1 MNIGMRWEGKRKG
14 EKEGR
19 EEGRLG
25 GEEEIDGKEGR
36 GEGEGGLEGKRRVGN
51 DGRLERKR
59 ERKEKSIV

>member
-1 MNIGMRWEGKRKG
+1 MGKEGKV
-14 EKEGR
+14 KEGK
-19 EEGRLG
+19 GRGKG

-36 GEGEGGLEGKRRVGN
+36 GEGGGGLEGKRRVGN